1 MQAALGLSQ
10 IEKLPRF
17 IQSRKDNFNLLKSI
31 LENQEELILAE
42 PTNHSDPSWFGFPFT
57 IKSTSKFNRSDLIK
71 FLDNRKIATRLLF
84 AGNILRQPG
93 YLNIN
98 SRKVSS
104 LENSNVI
111 LENSLW
117 VGVHPGLNE
126 EMVRYTGESI
136 LEFLK
141 ASH

>member
-1 MQAALGLSQ
+1 
-10 IEKLPRF
+10 
-17 IQSRKDNFNLLKSI
+17 
-31 LENQEELILAE
+31 
-42 PTNHSDPSWFGFPFT
+42 
-57 IKSTSKFNRSDLIK
+57 
-71 FLDNRKIATRLLF
+71 
-84 AGNILRQPG
+84 
-93 YLNIN
+93 LNIN